1 MEIRLTF
8 KASVLNV
15 CLKMT
20 EELDEGQGTRE
31 RILSAAE
38 ALFAERGF
46 DTVSLRDIT
55 GAADA
60 NVAAVNYHFGSKDK
74 LIDAV
79 IERHATPINIRRLSL
94 LDECEARHSG
104 APVPV
109 KEILEAFLAPV
120 LTRFTSG
127 EMSEDLFCKF
137 MGRLMGERGYSLP
150 APVRPLFVRMAGR
163 FTAALRK
170 SVPTLSERLA
180 LWRMHFSF
188 GVMSNTLTHGETLRQ
203 LSGGRAGK
211 PPMEVLFRQVIDF
224 CAAGFQTE
232 PSEVDDEE

>member
-79 IERHATPINIRRLSL
+79 IEHRVCIRDLSIRIRGMGHV
-94 LDECEARHSG
+94 EKEALVDTACRGGVHRSG
-104 APVPV
+104 R
-109 KEILEAFLAPV
+109 I
-120 LTRFTSG
+120 
-127 EMSEDLFCKF
+127 
-137 MGRLMGERGYSLP
+137 
-150 APVRPLFVRMAGR
+150 
-163 FTAALRK
+163 AAD
-170 SVPTLSERLA
+170 
-180 LWRMHFSF
+180 
-188 GVMSNTLTHGETLRQ
+188 
-203 LSGGRAGK
+203 GG
-211 PPMEVLFRQVIDF
+211 
-224 CAAGFQTE
+224 
-232 PSEVDDEE
+232 S